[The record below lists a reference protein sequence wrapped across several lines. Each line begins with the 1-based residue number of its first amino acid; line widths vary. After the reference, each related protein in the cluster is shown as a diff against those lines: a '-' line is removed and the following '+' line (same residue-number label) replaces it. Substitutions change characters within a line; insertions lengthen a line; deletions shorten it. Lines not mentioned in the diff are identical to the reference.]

1 MNRSHEK
8 INFYRGET
16 VALLRKYIKVV
27 LPLLFLL
34 LGLLGYQGVMAWV
47 DGGNSSGAKPSAMSN
62 KKPRGPMGP
71 RYGRAALQK
80 KGAGRLKLP
89 VVEARTIRFD
99 SYQPELKLYG
109 QVIAGERVAMHI
121 PVPGRLTFVA
131 PKLKVGARIKK
142 GELLASVD
150 EFPYRSALEE
160 AQATLAEIRAK
171 QQEISAQIALEES
184 GLKQSKRQLGLAQNE
199 LKYMRKLYKQGHV
212 SKKMLDDA
220 VLLISQRE
228 QAMQQRESNI
238 EINSARL
245 LQENAAEKRQTWV
258 VQKAEWSLR
267 DVKLISPF
275 DGYVLDANA
284 DSGQYVSASNKLA
297 TVVSDGNLEVQ
308 FTMSED
314 QYGDLLAAGGAVNGL
329 FVQVTWRSGQSNLSF
344 AGKVIRVA
352 QEVADG
358 SGSITLFAGFND
370 NEVTTG
376 RLPIGS
382 FVDVVLSGH
391 GAEQVTRVP
400 ESAMYD
406 RNHIFLIEDGKLLSR
421 QVQPLSW
428 ENGEVLIA
436 EGLVEGEV
444 VLANHLPTAKPGM
457 AVKVKER

>member
-1 MNRSHEK
+1 MQK
-8 INFYRGET
+8 INFNLTGLVT
-16 VALLRKYIKVV
+16 LMRKYAKVV
-27 LPLLFLL
+27 IPVFFLL
-34 LGLLGYQGVMAWV
+34 VGLVGFKGVMAWM
-47 DGGNSSGAKPSAMSN
+47 GNGSSASGPAAVGKGR
-62 KKPRGPMGP
+62 PRGPMGP
-71 RYGRAALQK
+71 RYGRAAVQK

-99 SYQPELKLYG
+99 AYKPELKLYG
-109 QVIAGERVAMHI
+109 QVIARERVAMHI
-121 PVPGRLTFVA
+121 PVPGRLTFVG
-131 PKLKVGARIKK
+131 PKLRVGARIKK

-171 QQEISAQIALEES
+171 QQEITAQVKQEEAS
-184 GLKQSKRQLGLAQNE
+184 LVQAKRQLGLAQSE
-199 LKYMRKLYKQGHV
+199 LQYMQKLYKQGHV
-212 SKKMLDDA
+212 SKKMHDDA

-228 QAMQQRESNI
+228 QAAQQRESNI
-238 EINSARL
+238 EIAKARL
-245 LQENAAEKRQTWV
+245 LQENASEKRQTWI

-267 DVKLISPF
+267 DVKLIAPF

-284 DSGQYVSASNKLA
+284 DSGQYVTASNKLA
-297 TVVSDGNLEVQ
+297 TVVSDGDLEVQ

-314 QYGDLLAAGGAVNGL
+314 QYGDLLAAGHSITGL
-329 FVQVTWRSGQSNLSF
+329 SVQVTWSSGQSNLTF
-344 AGKVIRVA
+344 AGKVMRVA

-358 SGSITLFAGFND
+358 SGAITLFAGFND

-376 RLPIGS
+376 KLPIGS
-382 FVDVVLSGH
+382 FVDVVLSGR
-391 GAEQVTRVP
+391 GSDKVSRVP

-406 RNHIFLIEDGKLLSR
+406 RNHIFLIENGKLLSR
-421 QVQPLSW
+421 QVQPLTW

-436 EGLVEGEV
+436 NGLKEGEQ